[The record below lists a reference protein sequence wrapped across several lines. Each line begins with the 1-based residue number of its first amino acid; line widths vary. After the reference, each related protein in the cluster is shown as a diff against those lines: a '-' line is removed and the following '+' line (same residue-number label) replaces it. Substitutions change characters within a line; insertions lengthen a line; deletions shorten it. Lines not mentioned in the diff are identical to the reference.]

1 MKNIFLLVL
10 LMLLAFTGMF
20 LVSGCTPK
28 ADLIPVN
35 PEGWAGFCDLVDS
48 AASSYYGSDLRVH
61 IKNQGEAPAGN
72 SYVLVDW
79 GFANTIEPVPAIPAG
94 NTVSVLI
101 EVPQGCFNPDC
112 GFTIIVDY
120 NEDVNESNEANNSQ
134 IGNCI
139 G

>member
-1 MKNIFLLVL
+1 MKNNIFLVILILLV
-10 LMLLAFTGMF
+10 FTGIF
-20 LVSGCTPK
+20 LLSGCTPK

-35 PEGWAGFCDLVDS
+35 PNGLAGFCDLVN
-48 AASSYYGSDLRVH
+48 SSVATYYGSELRVN
-61 IKNQGEAPAGN
+61 IKNQGDSPAES

-94 NTVSVLI
+94 NTVSILI
-101 EVPQGCFNPDC
+101 EIPQGCFNPDC

-120 NEDVNESNEANNSQ
+120 NDDVNESNEMNNSQ